1 MGIVGKKQ
9 SFCRFLGWLIIL
21 IGFIFTL
28 IIDSFYLANPLFII
42 GLILIILLAFVTLK
56 FPHDLIKNHRLLF
69 GVISFTVVMIFNIVI
84 FPFTDS
90 QEYFIKYIPTIIANI
105 SLFLTWHYTLSIK
118 KKEKIAYVILFL
130 IYLILSIC
138 FKLGLL
144 IGQCNIYILI
154 PNLIT
159 ISGFACNFIAE
170 TSMRKKG
177 LMKYI

>member
-9 SFCRFLGWLIIL
+9 SICRFLGWLIIL

-42 GLILIILLAFVTLK
+42 GLILTILLIFAALK
-56 FPHDLIKNHRLLF
+56 LHYDLIKNHRLLLSM
-69 GVISFTVVMIFNIVI
+69 ISFTIAIIFSLII
-84 FPFTDS
+84 FLFTNN
-90 QEYFIKYIPTIIANI
+90 QEYFIKYIPIIIANV

-118 KKEKIAYVILFL
+118 KKEKIAYIIFFL
-130 IYLILSIC
+130 TYLILSIC
-138 FKLGLL
+138 FKLDL
-144 IGQCNIYILI
+144 IIRQFNIYTFI
-154 PNLIT
+154 PI
-159 ISGFACNFIAE
+159 IVSIAGFACNIIAE

>member
-9 SFCRFLGWLIIL
+9 SICRFLGWLIIL

-28 IIDSFYLANPLFII
+28 IIDSFYLANPLIII
-42 GLILIILLAFVTLK
+42 GLLLIILLAFVTLK
-56 FPHDLIKNHRLLF
+56 FPYDLIKNHRLF
-69 GVISFTVVMIFNIVI
+69 FCVISFTVDIIFNIII

-90 QEYFIKYIPTIIANI
+90 QEYFIKYIPIIIANVL
-105 SLFLTWHYTLSIK
+105 LFLTWHFTLSIK

-130 IYLILSIC
+130 TYLILSIC
-138 FKLGLL
+138 FKFDF
-144 IGQCNIYILI
+144 
-154 PNLIT
+154 LIT
-159 ISGFACNFIAE
+159 QFNFYLFIPIMVTIVGFACNFIAE

>member
-9 SFCRFLGWLIIL
+9 SVCRFLGWFIIL

-56 FPHDLIKNHRLLF
+56 FPYDLIKNHRLFF
-69 GVISFTVVMIFNIVI
+69 GVITFTAAMIFNIII
-84 FPFTDS
+84 FPFTNN
-90 QEYFIKYIPTIIANI
+90 QEYFIKYIPIIIANVL
-105 SLFLTWHYTLSIK
+105 LFLTWHYALSIK

-130 IYLILSIC
+130 TYLILSIC
-138 FKLGLL
+138 FKLDLL
-144 IGQCNIYILI
+144 IGQFNIYTFIPILI
-154 PNLIT
+154 I
-159 ISGFACNFIAE
+159 IAGFACNFIAE

-177 LMKYI
+177 LMIYI